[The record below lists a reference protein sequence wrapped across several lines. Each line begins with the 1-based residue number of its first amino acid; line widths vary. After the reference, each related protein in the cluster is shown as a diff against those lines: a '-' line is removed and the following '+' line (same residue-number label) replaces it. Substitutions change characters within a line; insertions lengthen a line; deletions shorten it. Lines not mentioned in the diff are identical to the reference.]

1 MHVLFIQCRLDC
13 ALLFCMFTCL
23 ELSYSGVS
31 VFLPCPTGPL
41 GTGSGVLLGCLLLAG
56 SLPGWVHLNERS
68 SWVHLNESNQ
78 PHTQRHRDVKDE
90 QMVGLVDE

>member
-1 MHVLFIQCRLDC
+1 MSLSPNRKLTVFVAKDKIQAFKRTSE
-13 ALLFCMFTCL
+13 FWK
-23 ELSYSGVS
+23 
-31 VFLPCPTGPL
+31 TGPL

-90 QMVGLVDE
+90 QTVGLVDE